1 MRAASAIMQTLFDS
15 PLATA
20 LEVPD
25 MGIVTV
31 LSRQEPSTLGKSDLW
46 ADALWQR
53 FGRMR
58 SIALGNDVFDGRMIQ
73 GDLDY
78 LSLCRVMATRHR
90 VERTPDLINRNEP
103 AYLKALIQLQ
113 GSCCFEQGTQRLE
126 LKPGDVVIYGTATA
140 YSVTNPE
147 LVEQVMVLI
156 PADKIQLFK
165 SGDRH
170 FTARKLSARAGVG
183 RLVVGLIQSTLEELT
198 ECSDSSAT
206 DIADSICRLIQ
217 DVALEQLDQP
227 GAISLR
233 EVMRGRIQSYVER
246 HLGDPNLSIE
256 QIAIRLKCS
265 KRYLYQVFD
274 ASDPPLLRYIWSR
287 RLVRARED
295 LLNVEKRQESVT
307 TIALTWGFSSPNHFG
322 KLFKKEFGM
331 TPSQCRE
338 QNPADSCSLTT

>member
-1 MRAASAIMQTLFDS
+1 
-15 PLATA
+15 
-20 LEVPD
+20 

-31 LSRQEPSTLGKSDLW
+31 LSRQEPSTLGKPDLW

-58 SIALGNDVFDGRMIQ
+58 SVALGNDVFDGRMVQ

-78 LSLCRVMATRHR
+78 LSLCRITATRHR
-90 VERTPDLINRNEP
+90 VERTPDLINRDDR

-113 GSCCFEQGTQRLE
+113 GSCCFEQGGQRLE
-126 LKPGDVVIYGTATA
+126 LKPGDVVIYGTTTA

-156 PADKIQLFK
+156 PANKIQISK
-165 SGDRH
+165 GTDRH
-170 FTARKLSARAGVG
+170 FTARKLSAHAGVG

-217 DVALEQLDQP
+217 DVVLEQLDQP

-233 EVMRGRIQSYVER
+233 EVMRSRIHNYVER
-246 HLGDPNLSIE
+246 HLSDSNLSIE
-256 QIAIRLKCS
+256 QIAHRLKCS
-265 KRYLYQVFD
+265 KRYLYQVFNE
-274 ASDPPLLRYIWSR
+274 SDPPLLRYIWKR
-287 RLVRARED
+287 RLERARDD
-295 LLNVEKRQESVT
+295 LMNVEKRQESVT
-307 TIALTWGFSSPNHFG
+307 SIALAWGFSSPNHFG
-322 KLFKKEFGM
+322 KLFKKEFGI

-338 QNPADSCSLTT
+338 SNPTAAF